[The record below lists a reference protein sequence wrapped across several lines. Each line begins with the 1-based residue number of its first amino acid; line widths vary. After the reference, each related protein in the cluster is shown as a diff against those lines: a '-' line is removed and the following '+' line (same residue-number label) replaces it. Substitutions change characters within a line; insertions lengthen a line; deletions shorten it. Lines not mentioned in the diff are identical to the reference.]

1 MDLEHLE
8 AFALAD
14 DKRAALEQLIPG
26 TEEYYFYHALDHL
39 NAGRI
44 SAAREVLATWVPRH
58 GRTARVHELERRLA
72 LSTAS
77 TETRA
82 SFDYLRDHLG
92 IYFNHQREIE
102 GLVTNFPEALDPAV
116 ISRKTLSADAFSS
129 YSNLQGFTDR
139 ALDWL
144 VAENLNLDRLRH
156 LLDRLT
162 RPDYPQLVKLILTE
176 LADKRSGGFGSRA
189 IHNLLLI
196 AQLDELAR
204 ERPELR
210 GNAAFVNI
218 YLTRLQPSPD
228 TAWENDPPEREKY
241 LEKLWGYVE
250 RLPPSFTALKANV
263 LYHRLD
269 FDRRRGTYDRRKFLI
284 YLQLP
289 RQAGYVRPEY
299 IAHKDRREHVANL
312 STDFRKQTL
321 LRAVNDDTELV
332 TDYLSHFFIEAQT
345 YDDFKEWVRDDFL
358 KRTFAITKILAGL
371 GDPERWY
378 SLLDDPSGYQALKE
392 RVDLDLAP
400 TNKTF
405 FAANDAV
412 TLAVDVKNVPSLVV
426 KVFEINTL
434 NYFLAHGRE
443 VDTAVDL
450 DGLVSSLETVHEY
463 SEPSLRRVR
472 RIFDFPELAKPGV
485 YVVEFIGSG
494 RSSRA
499 LIKKGTLRY
508 LERLSAAGHALTVL
522 DEGDRVLDDATIWI
536 GGRELSASHG
546 EIIIPYSTEPRETNI
561 LLRHGA
567 LTAIDTFRHQAEFYT
582 FKAGIY
588 VDRESL
594 LPRKKAE
601 IIIRPS
607 LELND
612 APVELSLL
620 EEIVLT
626 IESTDRH
633 GISTSREIAGLSF
646 QADAELVQAI
656 QVPEDLARMSIR
668 VDAKVRSISEQR
680 DVPLSESIA
689 FEVNQIDTGNS
700 IEALFLSRTEAGYV
714 VQLLGKTGE
723 ARPHKPINFSFSHR
737 EFTRTTEVTLQTD
750 EDGRIELG
758 ALIGVASFTATSP
771 SGVRGSWPIVQ
782 DTARTPEELHAKK
795 GDPLLIAWTGSSA
808 PDRRELSLLERR
820 GGGFLRDC
828 FDALSIAD
836 GALVIRGLSAGDYEL
851 QLKNTEELITVRIS
865 DGVQRGEW
873 VSSKKRILETKHP
886 RPLVI
891 KKLVAGAAE
900 LEVHLGNASKDARVH
915 AIGTRF
921 VPVFRLYEAMERIFA
936 AEPQHAVL
944 TPALSHYVSGR
955 DIGDEYRYILERR
968 YARKFP
974 GTMLTRPGL
983 LLNPWAI
990 RKTSMDRARAA
1001 EGGAYLANAKPAPR
1015 AAGGK
1020 MFKEAADSGSGGEF
1034 ANLNFLRE
1042 PARVWTNLRADEQ
1055 GIVRIPREGLAGMTL
1070 LTVVAV
1076 DSSSLS
1082 TIHRSLALPEPDAEF
1097 RDLRL
1102 KLALD
1107 PHGHFTEKKQTTV
1120 LAAGEKLTVED
1131 ITTSMVE
1138 RYDTL
1143 ASVHRLLAT
1152 LSGDAKLAEFSFL
1165 LDWPKLSAEKKR
1177 EKYSELACHEL
1188 SFFLSRKDPEFFQ
1201 SVIQPYLAHKRDK
1214 TFMDHYLLGEALE
1227 GYLEPWAYGRLNVVE
1242 RILLA
1247 ERIHRERGPTGRHV
1261 KDRSDLLPPDI
1272 ERDDQL
1278 FTMAIK
1284 GRSFEG
1290 GGGGGDGASLG
1301 FAEAQEEA
1309 VRFKVA
1315 SAPAEPMPR
1324 ASGEKAKRRAK
1335 KADMRAERSMP
1346 PPAPA
1351 SPAAMAPM
1359 MDRLEEISVE
1369 AESSFDDESPDADE
1383 AFGAGGPRGGGPA
1396 RMARDVEAREQVR
1409 QLYRTV
1415 DKTEEWAENNY
1426 YKLRITAQG
1435 PELVT
1440 ANAFWRDY
1448 ALRDPGVP
1456 FVSASI
1462 LKAASNFTEIM
1473 LALAVLDLPFEA
1485 GAHQTD
1491 YSGGRM
1497 ELIAGSRAIV
1507 FHQEI
1512 KPAVLAEGAAGSP
1525 ILISQNYFRQDDRYE
1540 YEGNEYRDK
1549 FVTGEMLVHVV
1560 YLVQVVLTNPSSSR
1574 QKLQLL
1580 MQIPRGA
1587 LPVSNGFF
1595 TKSQHIHLEPYA
1607 TQSIE
1612 VAFYFPAPGQF
1623 SHFPAHAAKNQ
1634 ELLTSAAPAVL
1645 NVVEKLSKV
1654 DETSWAWI
1662 SQNAESAEV
1671 LRYLDAHNIDRLDL
1685 DKIAWRMNDEG
1696 FYRAALELLTAR
1708 HVFHTT
1714 LWSYAIKHRD
1724 LKRAAEYLRHQDG
1737 ILRSTGK
1744 QLETPWLTIDPV
1756 ERRWYEHLEYAP
1768 LVNAR
1773 AHRLGKATKILNDAF
1788 AQQYRQFLEVLQYR
1802 AKPRPADL
1810 LSATYYLLLQDR
1822 VAEALDTLARAGDV
1836 GGLQA
1841 DYLRAYVAFHRG
1853 DVAAARAA
1861 AEPHRDHPVDRW
1873 RKLFRNVL
1881 AQLEEVKGGAAEI
1894 SDEDDRAQRNARLA
1908 STQVGFDFAVEQKTV
1923 TVHCQNLRSF
1933 TVNYYRMDI
1942 ELLFSRQPFVQQQ
1955 SDRFSIV
1962 RPNTS
1967 QVITVPEGGSVHR
1980 FELPAEYQS
1989 ANVTVELVAHGIRKA
2004 QANYAH
2010 ELGVQMIEQYGQ
2022 VRISRQGT
2030 RDGVAKA
2037 YVKVYAR
2044 MQGGAVEFYKD
2055 GYTDLRGAFDY
2066 ATLSTDEL
2074 DRVERFAIL
2083 VMTESSGAVIRE
2095 AAPPKR

>member
-1 MDLEHLE
+1 MDIEHLE

-14 DKRAALEQLIPG
+14 DKSAALKQLIPG
-26 TEEYYFYHALDHL
+26 TEEYYFYHCLDHL

-44 SAAREVLATWVPRH
+44 AAARAVLATWVPRH
-58 GRTARVHELERRLA
+58 GRTARVEELERRLA
-72 LSTAS
+72 LLTAT
-77 TETRA
+77 TETKA

-102 GLVTNFPEALDPAV
+102 GLVTNFPETLDPELL
-116 ISRKTLSADAFSS
+116 SRKTLATHAYSS
-129 YSNLQGFTDR
+129 YINLQGFTDR
-139 ALDWL
+139 ALDW
-144 VAENLNLDRLRH
+144 VVTEILNLDRLRH

-189 IHNLLLI
+189 IHHFLLI

-204 ERPELR
+204 EKPELR
-210 GNAAFVNI
+210 GNAAFVNV

-228 TAWENDPPEREKY
+228 VDWENDPVERENY
-241 LEKLWGYVE
+241 LERLWGYVE
-250 RLPPSFTALKANV
+250 RLPASFSALKANV
-263 LYHRLD
+263 LFHRLD
-269 FDRRRGTYDRRKFLI
+269 FDRRRGVYDRRRFLT

-289 RQAGYVRPEY
+289 RQASYVRREY
-299 IAHKDRREHVANL
+299 LEHKDRRDHIASL

-345 YDDFKEWVRDDFL
+345 YDDFKEWVQDEFL
-358 KRTFAITKILAGL
+358 KRVFAVTKILAGL

-378 SLLDDPSGYQALKE
+378 SLFDDPSGYQALKE

-405 FAANDAV
+405 FSADDPV

-450 DGLVSSLETVHEY
+450 DGLVSGLETVHEY
-463 SEPSLRRVR
+463 SEPALRRVR
-472 RIFDFPELAKPGV
+472 RIFTFPELAKPGV

-522 DEGDRVLDDATIWI
+522 DEKDQVLEDATIWI
-536 GGRELSASHG
+536 GGRELTASGG
-546 EIIIPYSTEPRETNI
+546 EIIIPYSTQPRETKI

-567 LTAIDTFRHQAEFYT
+567 LTAIDTILHQAEIYT

-601 IIIRPS
+601 ILIRPS
-607 LELND
+607 LELNGAQVD
-612 APVELSLL
+612 LSLL

-626 IESTDRH
+626 IQTTDRH
-633 GISTSREIAGLSF
+633 GISTSREVSGLSF
-646 QADAELVQAI
+646 KADAEAVQI
-656 QVPEDLARMSIR
+656 FQVPEDLASVRIHL
-668 VDAKVRSISEQR
+668 DAKVRSVSEQR
-680 DVPLSESIA
+680 ELSLADSIA
-689 FEVNQIDTGNS
+689 VELNQIDTTQH
-700 IEALFLSRTEAGYV
+700 IEELLLSRTYGGYV

-723 ARPHKPINFSFSHR
+723 ARPHKPINFSFAHR
-737 EFTRTTEVTLQTD
+737 DFTRTTEVTLQTD

-758 ALIGVASFTATSP
+758 ALADIAFFQATSP
-771 SGVRGSWPIVQ
+771 SGVRGAWPLAR
-782 DTARTPEELHAKK
+782 DTARRPANIHAKK
-795 GDPLLIAWTGSSA
+795 GDTILIPWTGKSGA
-808 PDRRELSLLERR
+808 PDRREFSLLERR

-828 FDALSIAD
+828 FEALSIID
-836 GALVIRGLSAGDYEL
+836 GAVQIRGLSAGDYEL
-851 QLKNTEELITVRIS
+851 YLKDAEEKIALRIS

-873 VSSKKRILETKHP
+873 VSSKKRILETKTP
-886 RPLVI
+886 RPLLI
-891 KKLVAGAAE
+891 KKLVAE
-900 LEVHLGNASKDARVH
+900 TKEIEVHLGYASKDARVH
-915 AIGTRF
+915 AIATRF
-921 VPVFRLYEAMERIFA
+921 VPVFRLYEAMERVFA

-944 TPALSHYVSGR
+944 SQALSHYVSGR

-983 LLNPWAI
+983 LLNPWAT
-990 RKTSMDRARAA
+990 RKTSMERAQAA
-1001 EGGAYLANAKPAPR
+1001 EGGAYESRFNPAPRSPGGKMAKPALSS
-1015 AAGGK
+1015 
-1020 MFKEAADSGSGGEF
+1020 SGGGEF
-1034 ANLNFLRE
+1034 ANINFLKE
-1042 PARVWTNLRADEQ
+1042 PARVWSNLRADEN
-1055 GIVRIPREGLAGMTL
+1055 GVVRIPRDALAEMTL

-1076 DSSSLS
+1076 DSESSS
-1082 TIHRSLALPEPDAEF
+1082 TIYRSLALPEPEAEF

-1107 PHGHFTEKKQTTV
+1107 PQGHFTEKKQATV

-1143 ASVHRLLAT
+1143 ASIHRLLAS
-1152 LSGDAKLAEFSFL
+1152 LCGDAKLAEFSFL

-1188 SFFLSRKDPEFFQ
+1188 SFFLSRKDPEFFE
-1201 SVIQPYLAHKRDK
+1201 SVIRPYLIHKRDK
-1214 TFMDHYLLGEALE
+1214 TFMDHYLLGDDLE
-1227 GYLEPWAYGRLNVVE
+1227 RYLEPWAYGRLNIVE

-1247 ERIHRERGPTGRHV
+1247 ERIKRERGPTGRHV
-1261 KDRSDLLPPDI
+1261 KDRTDLLPPDI

-1278 FTMAIK
+1278 FDLAIK
-1284 GRSFEG
+1284 GRSTE
-1290 GGGGGDGASLG
+1290 GGGGGDGASFG
-1301 FAEAQEEA
+1301 FAEAQEQA
-1309 VRFKVA
+1309 VSSKLA
-1315 SAPAEPMPR
+1315 MAPAEPIYRGGPL
-1324 ASGEKAKRRAK
+1324 EKAKKRAK
-1335 KADMRAERSMP
+1335 KSEMRAGRSMA

-1351 SPAAMAPM
+1351 AAMAPM
-1359 MDRLEEISVE
+1359 MDRYEMESIEEAKE
-1369 AESSFDDESPDADE
+1369 SFDDEAPDADADE
-1383 AFGAGGPRGGGPA
+1383 TMGGGPGAGGPA
-1396 RMARDVEAREQVR
+1396 RRARDLEAREQVR
-1409 QLYRTV
+1409 QLYRTI

-1426 YKLRITAQG
+1426 FKLRIHEQG
-1435 PELVT
+1435 PELVS

-1448 ALRDPGVP
+1448 ALRDPALP
-1456 FVSASI
+1456 FVSASV
-1462 LKAASNFTEIM
+1462 LKAASSFTEIM

-1485 GAHQTD
+1485 GAHQIDFT
-1491 YSGGRM
+1491 GGRM
-1497 ELIAGSRAIV
+1497 ELIAGSRAVV

-1512 KPAVLAEGAAGSP
+1512 KPAVVGAASSP

-1540 YEGNEYRDK
+1540 YDGNEHRDK

-1560 YLVQVVLTNPSSSR
+1560 YLAQVVLTNVSSSR

-1607 TQSIE
+1607 TQAIE

-1662 SQNAESAEV
+1662 SQNADSAEV

-1685 DKIAWRMNDEG
+1685 DKIAWRMNDES

-1708 HVFHTT
+1708 HVFHVT

-1724 LKRAAEYLRHQDG
+1724 LPRAAEYLRHQDE
-1737 ILRSTGK
+1737 ILRSAGK
-1744 QLETPWLTIDPV
+1744 QLESPWLTIDPV

-1773 AHRLGKATKILNDAF
+1773 AHRLGKTTKILNDAF

-1802 AKPRPADL
+1802 DKPRPADL
-1810 LSATYYLLLQDR
+1810 MSATYYLLLQDR
-1822 VAEALDTLARAGDV
+1822 VAEALELLARAGEV
-1836 GGLQA
+1836 GGLQV

-1853 DVAAARAA
+1853 DIEAARAA
-1861 AEPHRDHPVDRW
+1861 AAPHRDHPVDRW

-1881 AQLEEVKGGAAEI
+1881 AQLEELKGGAVEI
-1894 SDEDDRAQRNARLA
+1894 SDEDDRAQRHARLT
-1908 STQVGFDFAVEQKTV
+1908 STQVGFDFAVEQKSI
-1923 TVHCQNLRSF
+1923 TVHYQNLRSF

-1967 QVITVPEGGSVHR
+1967 QTITVPEGGSQYQ
-1980 FELPAEYQS
+1980 FELPAEYHS
-1989 ANVTVELVAHGIRKA
+1989 ANVIVELVADGIRKA

-2010 ELGVQMIEQYGQ
+2010 ELGVQLIEQYGQ
-2022 VRISRQGT
+2022 VRISRRGT
-2030 RDGVAKA
+2030 REGVAKA

-2044 MQGGAVEFYKD
+2044 MQNGGVEFYKD

-2083 VMTESSGAVIRE
+2083 VMTENSGAVIRE
-2095 AAPPKR
+2095 ASPPKR